1 MTNPEVAE
9 ILERIA
15 DLMEIQKGDPFKI
28 RSYRTAAETV
38 ISLQTPLAELT
49 AEGGAA
55 ELKKLPGIGEA
66 ISKRISDLLETGT
79 TQVYEDLKKET
90 PETLLDLLKISG
102 IGLKTLEVLHR
113 EFKVSSLDDLA
124 AFVAGGGLASVPRL
138 GEKTRGRIKYA
149 LEKRGYSV

>member
-28 RSYRTAAETV
+28 RSYRTAADTV
-38 ISLQTPLAELT
+38 ISLQTPLSELAT
-49 AEGGAA
+49 AGGAA
-55 ELKKLPGIGEA
+55 ELKKLPGIGDA
-66 ISKRISDLLETGT
+66 ISKRIFDLLETGT

-90 PETLLDLLKISG
+90 PETLLDLLKIGG

-124 AFVAGGGLASVPRL
+124 VFVAGGGLANVPRL
-138 GEKTRGRIKYA
+138 GEKTRTRIKHA
-149 LEKRGYSV
+149 LEKRGYSF